1 MAIKYLNSINL
12 NQNELQFAVIQNL
25 GAVPSTA
32 TEGQIYY
39 DTVTDKLQLRTGA
52 GWVQIQSG
60 PDANT
65 TYTLATAPTGT
76 AIRLTGSNST
86 TNDVTLTGGTNVTI
100 TRTSASQLTIASTD
114 QFVGTVTSVGGGTGI
129 TITGTASVNPTVN
142 ITYAGAANAIL
153 AATTA
158 TPVGAD
164 TLWFSDATDST
175 IKKALISSFPGFGA
189 DGTVTSVAT
198 ANSTF
203 ISGSG
208 GPITST
214 GSLTYSLSATGTPSA
229 STYLR
234 GDNTWATIAA
244 GYASWTATADSG
256 TSNSILSGDT
266 VDIAGGTGISS
277 AIATVG
283 TVSTITLGLDNTAV
297 SAGSY
302 TYASITVDA
311 QGRLTAASNGVAPGT
326 MSSFTV
332 ASDSGAAQTITN
344 GNTLTISGGTGLSGV
359 ASATDTITI
368 NHDANGTAGTY
379 AYPSSITTNTQGHV
393 TAVVAGVAPGTMSS
407 WTLAG
412 DSGTSQTIANGN
424 TVDIAGGEGIVT
436 AASATDTLTVTLALT
451 ELPDRTVPIQPTDYI
466 VGLFDKG
473 SDQNKTFVRDF
484 TLSMWGAPTAD
495 LSIDSNKL
503 INVTDP
509 TAAQDAATK
518 NYVDSTFAGS
528 GALIYQGG
536 YNAATN
542 TPNLDAAA
550 PIAINKGFTYTV
562 TVEGL
567 FFTEQVRVGDVLIA
581 NINSPTTLADWTT
594 VQNNIDLASTTT
606 VGIASFSSDNFAVSA
621 AGQVT
626 VKNGGIILGTETT
639 GSYNP
644 TVGSSVSIDV
654 GNNGASGVAV
664 INTISLTNGVITAYT
679 SQNIQSSTTV
689 NPGVILIATNAEAT
703 AGTVTTKAVTPAQ
716 LKSNATSIANAAVT
730 SREFKTTI
738 SATGAVTHNLNS
750 LDVIVQLYDSVTFE
764 TVYADVVRTDVND
777 VKVTFGGAPANPIR
791 VLITKIG

>member
-1 MAIKYLNSINL
+1 MAIKYLNSIDL
-12 NQNELQFAVIQNL
+12 NQNELQFAVIQKL
-25 GAVPSTA
+25 GAVPLTPV
-32 TEGQIYY
+32 EGQIYY
-39 DTVTDKLQLRTGA
+39 DTLTDKLQLRTA
-52 GWVQIQSG
+52 SAWVPIQSG
-60 PDANT
+60 ADANT

-76 AIRLTGSNST
+76 AIRLTGSDAS

-129 TITGTASVNPTVN
+129 TVTGTATVNPTVN

-153 AATTA
+153 AATTD

-244 GYASWTATADSG
+244 GYAG
-256 TSNSILSGDT
+256 
-266 VDIAGGTGISS
+266 
-277 AIATVG
+277 
-283 TVSTITLGLDNTAV
+283 
-297 SAGSY
+297 
-302 TYASITVDA
+302 
-311 QGRLTAASNGVAPGT
+311 
-326 MSSFTV
+326 
-332 ASDSGAAQTITN
+332 
-344 GNTLTISGGTGLSGV
+344 
-359 ASATDTITI
+359 
-368 NHDANGTAGTY
+368 
-379 AYPSSITTNTQGHV
+379 
-393 TAVVAGVAPGTMSS
+393 

-412 DSGTSQTIANGN
+412 TSGSNQAIASNEVV
-424 TVDIAGGEGIVT
+424 TFRAGSGITTT
-436 AASATDTLTVTLALT
+436 AAVDGANAQLTIVNTGVLALT
-451 ELPDRTVPIQPTDYI
+451 AGTNVSITGTNANLTINSTDQFQGTVTSITLAAGSGTGTAITSSGTFTFAGGTNVTTSVSGTTVTINSTDQFTGT
-466 VGLFDKG
+466 VTSVATGAGLTG
-473 SDQNKTFVRDF
+473 GTITSTG
-484 TLSMWGAPTAD
+484 TLAVQYTGTSNVVNSATAVTALGVDSVLIHDTSSGNAAKALISGISLSQLAVPTAA
-495 LSIDSNKL
+495 LSIGTQKL
-503 INVTDP
+503 INVVNP
-509 TAAQDAATK
+509 TSAQDAATK
-518 NYVDSTFAGS
+518 SYVDSTFAGS

-542 TPNLDAAA
+542 TPNLDAT
-550 PIAINKGFTYTV
+550 PIAGIKTGWTYTV
-562 TVEGL
+562 TVDGV

-581 NINSPTTLADWTT
+581 EVDSPTTLTDWTT

-644 TVGSSVSIDV
+644 TVGSSVSINV
-654 GNNGASGVAV
+654 GNNGASGVS
-664 INTISLTNGVITAYT
+664 IIDTISLTNGVITAST

-689 NPGVILIATNAEAT
+689 NPGIILIATDGEAS

-716 LKSNATSIANAAVT
+716 LIANATTAVT

-750 LDVIVQLYDSVTFE
+750 LDVIVQLYDTVTFD
-764 TVYADVVRTDVND
+764 TVFADVVRTSVNA
-777 VKVTFGGAPANPIR
+777 VTVTFGAVPTNPIR

>member
-1 MAIKYLNSINL
+1 MAIKYLNSIDL

-25 GAVPSTA
+25 GAVPLTS

-39 DTVTDKLQLRTGA
+39 DTVTDKLQLKTAA
-52 GWVQIQSG
+52 GWVPIQSG

-76 AIRLTGSNST
+76 AIRLTGSDST
-86 TNDVTLTGGTNVTI
+86 TNDVTLTGAGTVVV
-100 TRTSASQLTIASTD
+100 TRTSANTLTITGTD
-114 QFVGTVTSVGGGTGI
+114 SAAGTVTSVSAGTGI
-129 TITGTASVNPTVN
+129 SVTGTATINPTVS
-142 ITYAGAANAIL
+142 ILYAGASNAIL
-153 AATTA
+153 AAAAA

-214 GSLTYSLSATGTPSA
+214 GSLTYSLSATGTPS
-229 STYLR
+229 STTYLR
-234 GDNTWATIAA
+234 GDNTWSPISGIYSWNVGATTGVAQFVASGATTSFLAGSGITTTVAPNAGNPTVTIVNTGVLALTAGTNVSITGTNANLTINSTDQFQGTVTSITLAA
-244 GYASWTATADSG
+244 GSG
-256 TSNSILSGDT
+256 TGTAITSSGT
-266 VDIAGGTGISS
+266 FTFSGGTGITTSVS
-277 AIATVG
+277 GTTVTITATNNG
-283 TVSTITLGLDNTAV
+283 TVTSVATGAGLTGGTITSSGTLAV
-297 SAGSY
+297 EY
-302 TYASITVDA
+302 T
-311 QGRLTAASNGVAPGT
+311 GVANVVN
-326 MSSFTV
+326 S
-332 ASDSGAAQTITN
+332 ASAVTALGADSVLIHDASTGKAAKA
-344 GNTLTISGGTGLSGV
+344 LISGISLSEL
-359 ASATDTITI
+359 
-368 NHDANGTAGTY
+368 
-379 AYPSSITTNTQGHV
+379 
-393 TAVVAGVAPGTMSS
+393 AV
-407 WTLAG
+407 
-412 DSGTSQTIANGN
+412 
-424 TVDIAGGEGIVT
+424 
-436 AASATDTLTVTLALT
+436 
-451 ELPDRTVPIQPTDYI
+451 
-466 VGLFDKG
+466 
-473 SDQNKTFVRDF
+473 
-484 TLSMWGAPTAD
+484 PTAS
-495 LSIDSNKL
+495 LSIGTQKL
-503 INVTDP
+503 INVVDP
-509 TAAQDAATK
+509 TLAQDAATK

-542 TPNLDAAA
+542 TPDLDL
-550 PIAINKGFTYTV
+550 PPTGTINKGFTYTV

-567 FFTEQVRVGDVLIA
+567 FFTEQVRVGDLLIA

-644 TVGSSVSIDV
+644 TVGTNTGINV
-654 GNNGASGVAV
+654 GNNGASGVSIIDTV
-664 INTISLTNGVITAYT
+664 SLTNGVITAFT

-689 NPGVILIATNAEAT
+689 NPGVILIATDLEAS
-703 AGTVTTKAVTPAQ
+703 AGTVTTKAVTPSQ
-716 LKSNATSIANAAVT
+716 LIANVTTVVT

-750 LDVIVQLYDSVTFE
+750 LDVIVQLYDTVTFD
-764 TVYADVVRTDVND
+764 TVFADVVRTSVNA
-777 VKVTFGGAPANPIR
+777 VTVTFGAVPTNPIR